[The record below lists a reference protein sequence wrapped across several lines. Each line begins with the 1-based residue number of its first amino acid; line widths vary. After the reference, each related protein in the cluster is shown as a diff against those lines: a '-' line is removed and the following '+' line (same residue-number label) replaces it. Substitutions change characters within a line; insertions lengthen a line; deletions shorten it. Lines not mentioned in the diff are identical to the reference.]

1 MGASAG
7 KKLRHWQ
14 GSLLG
19 RPCRLFLLIGAASEN
34 AATTLTPWAKAPGDL
49 PLYKEA
55 SADSEGT
62 TLQRN
67 CFKRLKRTR
76 ETTSEA
82 SEYALSASRS
92 VSEVEDSFS
101 TRLRLP

>member
-19 RPCRLFLLIGAASEN
+19 QPCRLFLYIGAAS
-34 AATTLTPWAKAPGDL
+34 TLTPWAKAPGDP

-55 SADSEGT
+55 STDSEGT
-62 TLQRN
+62 TLRRH

-82 SEYALSASRS
+82 SEYPLSASRS